1 MSYGNS
7 CYFQSR
13 GRAGP
18 ISANMTNVGDCRD
31 AHGASK
37 ERLRV
42 GGFEGIDH
50 AASQRGTL
58 SRNEFLP
65 LETLVTREGRTGRVM
80 GPSGGERETE
90 VLQTLKWLHVS
101 FLAGDNI
108 RAVFPSYGNMFN
120 SPSSTAC
127 IPSLVYRLVLSDGKA

>member
-1 MSYGNS
+1 
-7 CYFQSR
+7 
-13 GRAGP
+13 
-18 ISANMTNVGDCRD
+18 MTNVGDCRD

-65 LETLVTREGRTGRVM
+65 LETLVTREGRTG
-80 GPSGGERETE
+80 GTCCGS
-90 VLQTLKWLHVS
+90 
-101 FLAGDNI
+101 DI
-108 RAVFPSYGNMFN
+108 
-120 SPSSTAC
+120 
-127 IPSLVYRLVLSDGKA
+127 LVLKHESRKITYFWVVLKFKVLVFRSNWFGLLPAAA